1 MVRTLTNSCFSKT
14 FSWQGHF
21 KQQKV
26 QVKTLKFNNHWNASH
41 TARNTT
47 ETPIS
52 LLFYLPRICILY
64 SQPCD
69 LHTFNSCQSQADGN
83 TFYKFKSKA
92 TSQLNLF
99 YWTVVLIPL
108 HKQNIIENTPLWSC
122 ILHFTLKNAGPNMKP
137 LICCNGLSHSSVLVH
152 KRRAQVQDLLKN
164 MTDCL
169 LPQAFFFF
177 YSLEQPCLTRITP
190 DIASGFLSSIT
201 KHVFH
206 CKCSSLL
213 LISNVWGGRNKE
225 IGISPALPQ
234 KIII

>member
-1 MVRTLTNSCFSKT
+1 MIYTLLTLAKARQMATLFISSSPKPPLSLT
-14 FSWQGHF
+14 F
-21 KQQKV
+21 
-26 QVKTLKFNNHWNASH
+26 
-41 TARNTT
+41 
-47 ETPIS
+47 
-52 LLFYLPRICILY
+52 
-64 SQPCD
+64 
-69 LHTFNSCQSQADGN
+69 
-83 TFYKFKSKA
+83 
-92 TSQLNLF
+92 F

-122 ILHFTLKNAGPNMKP
+122 ILHFTLKNAGPSMKP

-213 LISNVWGGRNKE
+213 LISNVWG
-225 IGISPALPQ
+225 Q
-234 KIII
+234 K